1 MSYTIILLIENMNK
15 LILIGILLLT
25 SFFLFGCTES
35 DIVLPYNTIQFI
47 NQSTDLN
54 LIDFQSGVYDGNFL
68 SIDGNKLS
76 ITVIDFND
84 EEIPWSSLID
94 FPSGCSDNQAVKIVG
109 SSLVCVDLPTD
120 SDYVPYTGA
129 TDDVDLGAN
138 DLIVNTNTLFVDS
151 VNDIVGIGTDEPNA
165 KLDIID
171 TDYLFNI
178 RNSVSPYG
186 TALDKTIG
194 AFGFNNIANNS
205 GITNAFALRTSKT
218 SQVGLLSDVKI
229 HIDLLKAFSSSD
241 KYGIIE
247 TGKATALT
255 IDGEGKVGIGKT
267 TPEQK
272 LHIYG
277 DDDAYVM
284 IEGATNHDSGLRMWE
299 DTVSAYGYGASL
311 FYNAV
316 ANQFQIRTH
325 TGSDTG
331 ILRLAINRD
340 NGYVGIN
347 TDSPNELFNILGD
360 TDAYIQLD
368 SATNY
373 DTGLRMWEDSGYP
386 GGVGSSLFY
395 NGADN
400 EFQIRTHFNDNTG
413 VKRFSIDRSTGITTI
428 EKDLICN
435 DNVGIGTTS
444 PDTKL
449 QVVGDTKFG
458 NDENYL
464 EISDNGVL
472 TLNGNA
478 RVFKTEWVTIA
489 GLKVPGTKPAEFVDW
504 GINGGLEFSDGTDDT
519 AVTTIRL
526 PQDMDK
532 SVAPDYKIGFA
543 SDATS
548 GDVVWQLEY
557 LYVGPNEDTTA
568 SAQETLTVTKT
579 ISATS
584 DGLTVATVSGM
595 DLPSDTD
602 QLLILRIKRLGADAN
617 DTIADDAIL
626 LGTGLNY
633 TVNKLGVSIYE

>member
-178 RNSVSPYG
+178 RNSASPYG

-194 AFGFNNIANNS
+194 AFGFNNIANNA

-218 SQVGLLSDVKI
+218 SQVGLSSDVKM

-331 ILRLAINRD
+331 ILR
-340 NGYVGIN
+340 
-347 TDSPNELFNILGD
+347 
-360 TDAYIQLD
+360 
-368 SATNY
+368 
-373 DTGLRMWEDSGYP
+373 
-386 GGVGSSLFY
+386 
-395 NGADN
+395 
-400 EFQIRTHFNDNTG
+400 
-413 VKRFSIDRSTGITTI
+413 FSIDRSTGITTI

-478 RVFKTEWVTIA
+478 RVFKTEWVTVA

-543 SDATS
+543 SDATT

-557 LYVGPNEDTTA
+557 LYNGPNEDTTA

-584 DGLTVATVSGM
+584 DGLTVATITGM

-602 QLLILRIKRLGADAN
+602 QLLVLRIKRLGADAS
-617 DTIADDAIL
+617 DTLTDDAVL

-633 TVNKLGVSIYE
+633 TVNKIGVSIYE